1 MPEEEKVRQT
11 SWKEFERIL
20 SKNKTETRYVC
31 EIIFGKRNKYT
42 YWYLTTD
49 PETLPANSTS
59 YVMTNIDKIKYQDIG
74 NIYG

>member
-1 MPEEEKVRQT
+1 MVAIRCNHGVRMPEEEEVRQT

-20 SKNKTETRYVC
+20 SKDKRETRYVC

-49 PETLPANSTS
+49 PETLPGHWSAK
-59 YVMTNIDKIKYQDIG
+59 VW
-74 NIYG
+74 